1 MLQQKEYLLK
11 AEHFRFFKNNYQK
24 FEIQIENAQ
33 RNIQEMN
40 YEAAIAVIQM
50 ELSSI
55 KSMQDVIENTYMKG
69 KELEFEIESAYQLL
83 SQKMMNKHYKR
94 EFDTEDHK
102 KVVESIDVSYWA
114 EKEWSETERIYHE
127 IDKSYQNIQQFDV
140 DDLTKLRNLIDLS
153 IDNYNLSFKKAEERF
168 VNFLLIQQKQAE
180 IAVSLMEKGY
190 EIVDN
195 IYKND
200 DERQNNLLLL
210 QNERGEKR

>member
-114 EKEWSETERIYHE
+114 EKEWSETER
-127 IDKSYQNIQQFDV
+127 
-140 DDLTKLRNLIDLS
+140 
-153 IDNYNLSFKKAEERF
+153 
-168 VNFLLIQQKQAE
+168 
-180 IAVSLMEKGY
+180 
-190 EIVDN
+190 
-195 IYKND
+195 
-200 DERQNNLLLL
+200 
-210 QNERGEKR
+210 